1 MDLISALPTGP
12 DRTKTRQ
19 PVGRALVRS
28 LGLIAFL
35 ITVTSHAVPSHARRS
50 VAPSQ
55 HGRPAT
61 GAPAQPAVPF
71 DEARSLAEL
80 AALQDQKLAAEQAA
94 ETLRADLRRV
104 QAELVALRQASAN
117 VLQIQAER
125 DNLQEQLIRIERE
138 LVTIRRAK
146 AGLEED
152 NRQTWFLSG
161 AGVLLAGIAVGLIL
175 SRLSQRRRNGW
186 DSY

>member
-1 MDLISALPTGP
+1 M
-12 DRTKTRQ
+12 
-19 PVGRALVRS
+19 
-28 LGLIAFL
+28 
-35 ITVTSHAVPSHARRS
+35 
-50 VAPSQ
+50 
-55 HGRPAT
+55 
-61 GAPAQPAVPF
+61 
-71 DEARSLAEL
+71 
-80 AALQDQKLAAEQAA
+80 
-94 ETLRADLRRV
+94 RADLRRV